1 MSYFSG
7 FPFVVYKF
15 GTESV
20 LTSFQDIS
28 AYVEVIDQIKDNV
41 SFYSLVTIAD
51 NERPDTL
58 SQRLY
63 GTPTLYW
70 TFYLMN
76 DKIREQ
82 GWPLNN
88 QELEA
93 YIRKFYPLTT
103 IITRDSLTGVML
115 PGQTIEGLLSGAA
128 AVIKSRRLDFGQ
140 LNIEVTSG
148 TFQQG
153 ELIQST
159 VDEEVQTVQVQSIVE
174 QFNAIQ
180 RWQDSDGA
188 PVDVDP
194 TVGTS
199 GFDTPVTF
207 YERMV
212 EQNDQLKTI
221 RVIKPSAI
229 ASVRAAFKD
238 ALNR

>member
-1 MSYFSG
+1 MTYFSG

-28 AYVEVIDQIKDNV
+28 AYVGVIDQIKDNV

-93 YIRKFYPLTT
+93 YIRRFYPYTT
-103 IITRDSLTGVML
+103 LVTRDNLTGIML
-115 PGQTIEGLLSGAA
+115 PGQTIAGLLSGATG
-128 AVIKSRRLDFGQ
+128 VIKSRRLDFGQ
-140 LNIEVTSG
+140 LNVQVTSG
-148 TFQQG
+148 EFQQG
-153 ELIQST
+153 ELISST
-159 VDEEVQTVQVQSIVE
+159 VGDDTQTVQIQSVIE

-194 TVGTS
+194 SVGTS
-199 GFDTPVTF
+199 AFDTPVTF
-207 YERMV
+207 YERVV
-212 EQNDQLKTI
+212 EQNDLLKTI

-229 ASVRAAFKD
+229 SSVRAAFKD
-238 ALNR
+238 ALAR

>member
-1 MSYFSG
+1 MTYFSG

-15 GTESV
+15 GTESA
-20 LTSFQDIS
+20 LTSFQNIS
-28 AYVEVIDQIKDNV
+28 AYVEVVDQIKDNI

-88 QELEA
+88 QELETH
-93 YIRKFYPLTT
+93 IRKLYPLTT
-103 IITRDSLTGVML
+103 IITRDSLTGIML
-115 PGQTIEGLLSGAA
+115 PGQTIEGLLSGAT

-140 LNIEVTSG
+140 LNVFVTSG
-148 TFQQG
+148 QFQQG
-153 ELIQST
+153 ELIQSI
-159 VDEEVQTVQVQSIVE
+159 VDEQMQTVQVQSVVA
-174 QFNAIQ
+174 QYNAI
-180 RWQDSDGA
+180 RHWQDSDGTV
-188 PVDVDP
+188 VDIDP

-199 GFDTPVTF
+199 AFDTPVTF
-207 YERMV
+207 YEQTV

-229 ASVRAAFKD
+229 TSVRAAFKD